1 MSRRPATPPTRA
13 TTRRSLLLS
22 SLASA
27 GSLFALDAAAFS
39 RVPVSPPA
47 HGWSLADLEVVDR
60 EAGVVLP
67 VYQHAGNSYVPGRP
81 GARYAL
87 RLRNRSPARLLV
99 VLSVDGVNVISGA
112 TAAWNQVGYVLGPW
126 QQTDITGWRK
136 SDREVAAFEFSA
148 LEQSYAA
155 RTGRPDNVG
164 VIGMAVFRERPPPV
178 PQVSVPE
185 PADTRK
191 GRLASAPAGSNRDA
205 APSAAPA
212 AERAGPAARADAA
225 GGPLGTAHGDR
236 ETSVSRRTAFERA
249 QETPDQ
255 RIELAY
261 DSEARLMAAGVIPA
275 PGVIGRARPFPRSPG
290 DFVPDP
296 PRW

>member
-1 MSRRPATPPTRA
+1 MSQHPASIACRA

-27 GSLFALDAAAFS
+27 ASVIALDACAYGRPPLA
-39 RVPVSPPA
+39 PPA
-47 HGWSLADLEVVDR
+47 HRWGLADLEVLDR
-60 EAGVVLP
+60 DAGVVLP
-67 VYQHAGNSYVPGRP
+67 VYLHAGVTYVPGRP

-87 RLRNRSPARLLV
+87 RLRNRTAERLLL

-178 PQVSVPE
+178 PQVSAPE
-185 PADTRK
+185 AFDTRK
-191 GRLASAPAGSNRDA
+191 GRLESAPAASKRDA
-205 APSAAPA
+205 APSAARA
-212 AERAGPAARADAA
+212 AEAAGLSSRADAA

-236 ETSVSRRTAFERA
+236 EVSVSRRTTFERA

-261 DSEARLMAAGVIPA
+261 DSEARLMAAGVIPV
-275 PGVIGRARPFPRSPG
+275 PRVIGRARPFPRSPAE
-290 DFVPDP
+290 FAPDP

>member
-1 MSRRPATPPTRA
+1 
-13 TTRRSLLLS
+13 
-22 SLASA
+22 
-27 GSLFALDAAAFS
+27 
-39 RVPVSPPA
+39 
-47 HGWSLADLEVVDR
+47 
-60 EAGVVLP
+60 
-67 VYQHAGNSYVPGRP
+67 
-81 GARYAL
+81 L
-87 RLRNRSPARLLV
+87 RLRNRTAERLLL

-136 SDREVAAFEFSA
+136 SEREVAAFEFSA

-178 PQVSVPE
+178 PQVSAPE
-185 PADTRK
+185 AFDARK
-191 GRLASAPAGSNRDA
+191 GRLESAPAGSKRDA
-205 APSAAPA
+205 APSAARA
-212 AERAGPAARADAA
+212 AEAAGLSSRADAG

-236 ETSVSRRTAFERA
+236 EVSVSRRTTFERA

-261 DSEARLMAAGVIPA
+261 DSEARLMAAGVIPV
-275 PGVIGRARPFPRSPG
+275 PRVIGRARPFPRSPAE
-290 DFVPDP
+290 FAPDP